1 MKMERLQKI
10 IARAGLAS
18 RRRAEEMILRGVV
31 SVNGVTVTT
40 LGTRADPQKDHI
52 QVDGKRVSPATRKV
66 YVLLN
71 KPKGYITSR
80 HDPQGRPT
88 VMDLVADVQESIYP
102 VGRLDFDSEGLLLL
116 TNDGDLAGA
125 LMHPRSEVE
134 KTYWVKVSGHL
145 TEAQMQKIARGGL
158 ALPGARTAPC
168 KIREIRTTEENSW
181 VEVILHEGKNREI
194 RRVMQKIGHPVNKL
208 KRVAYAFLKVGDLPP
223 GGFRYLTPG
232 EAERLQGCVK
242 RRPESAMDAAP
253 SPLPTPSKGSVGT
266 PPRPPPRPPRRA
278 PPALRPP
285 ARQREDPR
293 ADRPFAEKPRRG
305 ASSFGASD
313 SRRSAKGTRPAASPS
328 SHPKKDARQRED
340 PRADRPFA
348 ERPRR
353 GASSFGASD
362 SRRSAKG
369 TRPATSPPSHPKKD
383 ARRRE
388 DPRADRPFAEKP
400 RRGASSF
407 GASDSH
413 RSAKGTRP
421 ATSPSSH
428 PKKDARRREDP
439 RAARPFAEKPRRGA
453 SSFGAS
459 DSRRPAKGARP
470 ATSPPSH
477 PKKDA
482 RQREDPRAA
491 RPFAEKPRRGAS
503 SFGASDPRRSAKGT
517 RPATSPSSHPKK
529 DARPP
534 AHPRARQR
542 GAAVGSSP
550 HPSSPH
556 PQRGA
561 RFRVQPRPKRGAPST
576 DAPHSGRDA
585 RPPKKNHGGGPQNR
599 GPNKRAGGRPGG
611 HPPRRR
617 A

>member
-18 RRRAEEMILRGVV
+18 RRRAEEMILRGAV

-242 RRPESAMDAAP
+242 RRPESAPESAMDAAP
-253 SPLPTPSKGSVGT
+253 SPLPMPSKGAAGT
-266 PPRPPPRPPRRA
+266 PPRTPPRTPRRA
-278 PPALRPP
+278 PPTLRPP
-285 ARQREDPR
+285 
-293 ADRPFAEKPRRG
+293 
-305 ASSFGASD
+305 
-313 SRRSAKGTRPAASPS
+313 
-328 SHPKKDARQRED
+328 
-340 PRADRPFA
+340 
-348 ERPRR
+348 
-353 GASSFGASD
+353 
-362 SRRSAKG
+362 
-369 TRPATSPPSHPKKD
+369 
-383 ARRRE
+383 
-388 DPRADRPFAEKP
+388 
-400 RRGASSF
+400 
-407 GASDSH
+407 
-413 RSAKGTRP
+413 
-421 ATSPSSH
+421 
-428 PKKDARRREDP
+428 
-439 RAARPFAEKPRRGA
+439 
-453 SSFGAS
+453 
-459 DSRRPAKGARP
+459 
-470 ATSPPSH
+470 
-477 PKKDA
+477 A

-491 RPFAEKPRRGAS
+491 RPFAAKPRRGAS

-611 HPPRRR
+611 RPPRRR